1 MENIYPSGASAGV
14 VSRTSVVLVF
24 LLLAGPF
31 GTLVP
36 AASAQQ
42 ILPDITVECADNVQV
57 DVSPGSS
64 RTAIVY
70 CELENSSMWEEEVD
84 ISVQFGDLDGSN
96 PDSVTIEAG
105 TTQSL
110 TIGVSADQNQE
121 AGDYQVNVSAE
132 VTSAGGIPVPGLASD
147 SDEVEVTI
155 AEYTTCDHTVG
166 QGGGTLEAGQIISF
180 SVSISC
186 DSNTDS
192 TTKYSARLIDDSGSA
207 AWPTGF
213 DDQSPQ
219 CEVLIPDGG
228 TSENCQFQILTP
240 SNLEYTWEGCV
251 IVLEDGGSVPK
262 SCPSSNVVNIKVEAK
277 TLGIGSIELTGNESI
292 FGEYS
297 DEAPIIIG
305 GVATVLVLAIVGM
318 LVARRRRRSLDD

>member
-1 MENIYPSGASAGV
+1 MENIYPGGAAAGV
-14 VSRTSVVLVF
+14 VSRTAVLLIF
-24 LLLAGPF
+24 LLLAGPL
-31 GTLVP
+31 GALIP
-36 AASAQQ
+36 AVSGQVF
-42 ILPDITVECADNVQV
+42 PDITVECADNVEV

-64 RTAIVY
+64 STAVVW

-105 TTQSL
+105 SKFSIS
-110 TIGVSADQNQE
+110 IGVSAAQNQE

-155 AEYTTCDHTVG
+155 AEFTTCDHTVG
-166 QGGGTLEAGQIISF
+166 QGGGTLDAGQIISF

-192 TTKYSARLIDDSGSA
+192 TIKYNARMIDKSGSS
-207 AWPTGF
+207 AWPSGF

-219 CEVLIPDGG
+219 CDVLIPDGG
-228 TSENCQFQILTP
+228 TSANCQFQIVTP
-240 SNLEYTWEGCV
+240 SNLATTWEGCI

-262 SCPSSNVVNIKVEAK
+262 SCPSSNVVNVKVEPK
-277 TLGIGSIELTGNESI
+277 SIGIGVIDLTGNDSI
-292 FGEYS
+292 FGEYA

-305 GVATVLVLAIVGM
+305 GVAVVLVMVIIGVIM
-318 LVARRRRRSLDD
+318 SRRRRDSFDD

>member
-14 VSRTSVVLVF
+14 VSRTAVVLVF

-42 ILPDITVECADNVQV
+42 ILPDITVECADNVEV

-64 RTAIVY
+64 STAIVY

-155 AEYTTCDHTVG
+155 AEFTTCDHTVG
-166 QGGGTLEAGQIISF
+166 QGGGNLEAGQIISF

-192 TTKYSARLIDDSGSA
+192 TTKFSARLIDDSGSA

-305 GVATVLVLAIVGM
+305 GVATVLVLAIIGM

>member
-1 MENIYPSGASAGV
+1 MENIYPSGVAAGV
-14 VSRTSVVLVF
+14 VSRTAVLLVF
-24 LLLAGPF
+24 LLLAGPL
-31 GTLVP
+31 GALVP
-36 AASAQQ
+36 AVSGQVF
-42 ILPDITVECADNVQV
+42 PDITVECADNVEV

-64 RTAIVY
+64 SIAVVW
-70 CELENSSMWEEEVD
+70 CELENSSMWDEEVE

-105 TTQSL
+105 SKFSIS
-110 TIGVSADQNQE
+110 IGVSADQNQE

-155 AEYTTCDHTVG
+155 AEFTTCDHTVG
-166 QGGGTLEAGQIISF
+166 QGGGNLDAGQIISF
-180 SVSISC
+180 SISISC

-192 TTKYSARLIDDSGSA
+192 TTKYNARMIDKSGSSV
-207 AWPTGF
+207 WPSGF

-219 CEVLIPDGG
+219 CDVLIPDGG

-240 SNLEYTWEGCV
+240 SNLDSTWEGCV
-251 IVLEDGGSVPK
+251 IVLEDGDSVPK
-262 SCPSSNVVNIKVEAK
+262 SCSSSNVVNVKVEPK
-277 TLGIGSIELTGNESI
+277 SIGIGVIDLTGNDSI
-292 FGEYS
+292 FGEYA

-305 GVATVLVLAIVGM
+305 GVAVVLVMVIIGVIVS
-318 LVARRRRRSLDD
+318 RRRRDSFDD

>member
-1 MENIYPSGASAGV
+1 MENIYPGGAAAGV
-14 VSRTSVVLVF
+14 VSRTAVLLVF
-24 LLLAGPF
+24 LLLAGPL
-31 GTLVP
+31 GALIP
-36 AASAQQ
+36 AVSGQVF
-42 ILPDITVECADNVQV
+42 PDITVECADNVEV

-64 RTAIVY
+64 STAVVW
-70 CELENSSMWEEEVD
+70 CELENSSMWDEEVE

-105 TTQSL
+105 SKFSIS
-110 TIGVSADQNQE
+110 IGVSADQNQE
-121 AGDYQVNVSAE
+121 AGDYQVNISAE

-155 AEYTTCDHTVG
+155 AEFTTCDHTVG

-192 TTKYSARLIDDSGSA
+192 TTKISARLIDDSGSA

-228 TSENCQFQILTP
+228 TSANCQFQIQTP
-240 SNLEYTWEGCV
+240 SNLDSTWEGCV
-251 IVLEDGGSVPK
+251 IVLEDGDSVPK
-262 SCPSSNVVNIKVEAK
+262 SCPSSNVVNVKVEPK
-277 TLGIGSIELTGNESI
+277 SIGIGTIDLTGNNSV

-305 GVATVLVLAIVGM
+305 GVVVVLVLAVAVV
-318 LVARRRRRSLDD
+318 LVRRRRTSFDD